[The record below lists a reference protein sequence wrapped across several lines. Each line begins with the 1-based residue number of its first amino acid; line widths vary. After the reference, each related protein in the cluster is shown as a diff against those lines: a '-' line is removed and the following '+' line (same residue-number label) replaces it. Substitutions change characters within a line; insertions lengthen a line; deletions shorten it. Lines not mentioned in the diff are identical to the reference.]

1 MAGNVFSA
9 DKAALRR
16 EAESR
21 RRALSPEVVKAWGG
35 EVQKHLIALRVSGL
49 FKQGTRVAVYD
60 AQPFEVPLADFIAQL
75 TTLGSVPLFPRV
87 VKGSRELTFHVGG
100 EWASGPLGL
109 RQPSPHSQRV
119 EVGDIDVF
127 IVPGVVFTRDGRRLG
142 RGGGYYDATLAR
154 RSESARTIGVVFE
167 LNVVSEI
174 PTEPHDVRVDSL
186 ATETGVLDT
195 GARR

>member
-21 RRALSPEVVKAWGG
+21 RRALSPEQVQRWGG
-35 EVQKHLIALRVSGL
+35 EVQRHLTALRV
-49 FKQGTRVAVYD
+49 FKEGTRVALYA
-60 AQPFEVPLADFIAQL
+60 AQPFEVPLSSFITSLQAR
-75 TTLGSVPLFPRV
+75 GAVPLFPRV
-87 VKGSRELTFHVGG
+87 VKGTRELAFHEGAT
-100 EWASGPLGL
+100 WTTGPIGL
-109 RQPSPHSQRV
+109 REPTSDAPRCAL
-119 EVGDIDVF
+119 ERIDVF
-127 IVPGVVFTRDGRRLG
+127 VVPGVAFTRDGRRLG

-154 RSESARTIGVVFE
+154 RSSGARVIGVTFE
-167 LNVVSEI
+167 LNVVDDL

-195 GARR
+195 QARR